1 MFLPC
6 SSPKEFWNCL
16 QDVWPERRWWS
27 GHGRVWAG
35 ELDGGL
41 TQCCYVLIVPAA
53 LLQDL
58 LWYYMILYFVVTA
71 TLHLFLLCSAFV
83 TWFLLFFIKK
93 DIIFHWARITLNLFP
108 TILSQRYH
116 CKVSLVKC
124 LLLVSEDFDFTFS
137 CGFYWIYYFC
147 LHIITR
153 TNLLLRGICQ
163 FISM

>member
-35 ELDGGL
+35 ELDGRL

-53 LLQDL
+53 LLQDVIVIYILWLLLPYIFFSCALL
-58 LWYYMILYFVVTA
+58 LWLDF
-71 TLHLFLLCSAFV
+71 CS
-83 TWFLLFFIKK
+83 FFIKK

-108 TILSQRYH
+108 MILSQRYH